1 MRSADRRSSA
11 GDGGFTLLELVVAL
25 SLFAIIVINVL
36 ADREKS
42 IHMAGDAR
50 VVQTV
55 RYLAQS
61 KVDEIKHDPEEYG
74 DADSGDFE
82 ELNTDW
88 QDFTGYTWE
97 SKLERIVV
105 IGQSE
110 DSSDEYLFSEDEE
123 ADAPVGADGQALPP
137 RYVRRLTVTI
147 RFEPNGEPRPD
158 LSVRVVTFIP
168 DAPEEEQNP

>member
-1 MRSADRRSSA
+1 MRSADRQT
-11 GDGGFTLLELVVAL
+11 GFTLLELVVAL

-42 IHMAGDAR
+42 IHMAADAR

-82 ELNTDW
+82 DLNTDW

-105 IGQSE
+105 VGSGE
-110 DSSDEYLFSEDEE
+110 DSSDDYLFPEDEE
-123 ADAPVGADGQALPP
+123 EDGPVGDDGQALPA

-147 RFEPNGEPRPD
+147 RFEPDGLPRPD
-158 LSVRVVTFIP
+158 LSIRVVTFIP